1 MRWRPE
7 LHKAGCVFTFLP
19 GRSRCLG
26 RLSVCPRATRERQ
39 GDALAGTAARSEGE
53 SPKSRQLAEPDHGLW
68 VLAIVAAEFWSVS
81 NLVSRIQQTGDP
93 EEVQG
98 QITKKY
104 IGLSAEELQR
114 LLAPEE
120 GKPLKH
126 QLNQAHVFDV

>member
-1 MRWRPE
+1 MI
-7 LHKAGCVFTFLP
+7 T
-19 GRSRCLG
+19 S
-26 RLSVCPRATRERQ
+26 
-39 GDALAGTAARSEGE
+39 
-53 SPKSRQLAEPDHGLW
+53 GLW

-81 NLVSRIQQTGDP
+81 NLVSRFQQTGDP

-104 IGLSAEELQR
+104 IGLSTEELQR

-126 QLNQAHVFDV
+126 DLNEAHALTV

>member
-1 MRWRPE
+1 M
-7 LHKAGCVFTFLP
+7 
-19 GRSRCLG
+19 
-26 RLSVCPRATRERQ
+26 
-39 GDALAGTAARSEGE
+39 
-53 SPKSRQLAEPDHGLW
+53 
-68 VLAIVAAEFWSVS
+68 LAIVAAEFWSVS

-104 IGLSAEELQR
+104 IGFSTEELQR

-120 GKPLKH
+120 RKPLKH

>member
-19 GRSRCLG
+19 GRPRCLG

-53 SPKSRQLAEPDHGLW
+53 SPKSRQLAEPDHLWLVGAGDCCSGVLVGLQ
-68 VLAIVAAEFWSVS
+68 SGVS
-81 NLVSRIQQTGDP
+81 LPAGDP
-93 EEVQG
+93 EELQG

-104 IGLSAEELQR
+104 IGLSTEELQR

-126 QLNQAHVFDV
+126 QPNQAHAFDV